1 MIPKTF
7 MWVLLTIF
15 ALNVWMIFSTAIVY
29 EGGVWSELVLHV
41 LPLSYAFHET
51 LGMSYKAAAALVL
64 APNFAAALGFLYA
77 AMHLTQAMSLS
88 GLLPPFFQR
97 TVTDARV
104 PMRSLVA
111 NCVGQYAITV
121 IGWAASPAPPFFAL
135 CVIAA
140 CVVYVGVFAAY
151 LTFHHKYASME
162 RQFRSP
168 FGVAGAWVGIAIF
181 GVTFW
186 VVAIETIDSY
196 VVYVFVA
203 VMVAAG
209 LYYAYVV
216 EARQFFSPEEQR
228 RFMKAYILNGTC
240 SVSCAASHR
249 CVSVCVSVC
258 VSPLSAASVSSV
270 QPTRRRRPPARRCRA
285 SWSAWASRRPRRAR

>member
-1 MIPKTF
+1 M
-7 MWVLLTIF
+7 LLT
-15 ALNVWMIFSTAIVY
+15 AVDYDTETRHSWHD
-29 EGGVWSELVLHV
+29 LVHDP
-41 LPLSYAFHET
+41 LPLGYTLSQHLGFSYET
-51 LGMSYKAAAALVL
+51 AAALVV
-64 APNFAAALGFLYA
+64 APNFASALGFSYA

-88 GLLPPFFQR
+88 GLASPFFQP
-97 TVTDARV
+97 TVGEAKV

-111 NCVGQYAITV
+111 NCVGQYAVLV
-121 IGWAASPAPPFFAL
+121 IGWAASDAPPFFAL

-151 LTFHHKYASME
+151 LTFHYKYASME
-162 RQFRSP
+162 RKFRSP

-181 GVTFW
+181 AVTFG
-186 VVAIETIDSY
+186 VVAVSQVEHY

-203 VMVAAG
+203 VMAAAG

>member
-1 MIPKTF
+1 MIPKALLS
-7 MWVLLTIF
+7 VVLTIF
-15 ALNVWMIFSTAIVY
+15 ALNVWVIFSTAITY
-29 EGGVWSELVLHV
+29 ETGVWEDQVLNL
-41 LPLSYAFHET
+41 LPTNIVFHRF
-51 LGMSYKAAAALVL
+51 LGMSNSAAASLVL
-64 APNFAAALGFLYA
+64 APNVGTALGFLYA

-88 GLLPPFFQR
+88 GLASPFFQP
-97 TVTDARV
+97 TVGEAKV
-104 PMRSLVA
+104 PMRSLA
-111 NCVGQYAITV
+111 THCVVQFAATV

-162 RQFRSP
+162 RKFRSP

-203 VMVAAG
+203 VMAAAG

-228 RFMKAYILNGTC
+228 RFMKAYILNGKST
-240 SVSCAASHR
+240 
-249 CVSVCVSVC
+249 
-258 VSPLSAASVSSV
+258 
-270 QPTRRRRPPARRCRA
+270 ARRL
-285 SWSAWASRRPRRAR
+285 RRARVGWPV